1 MIFEYTMDLL
11 ESGRKTQTCR
21 LARPEEKAERG
32 KNGKIEAV
40 TNKGRDK
47 YRVGKT
53 YAVQPG
59 RGKPAVARIRLLGI
73 EGKNIADVTTA
84 EAKAEGYSDRDEF
97 LKVWREIHGEKQMKA
112 DVWVL
117 KFELVKSGM

>member
-1 MIFEYTMDLL
+1 MIFEYTLDLL

-21 LARPEEKAERG
+21 IARADEQAERG
-32 KNGKIEAV
+32 ADGQIAAV

-73 EGKNIADVTTA
+73 EGKNIAEVTTA
-84 EAKAEGYSDRDEF
+84 EAKAEGYQSREEF
-97 LKVWREIHGEKQMKA
+97 LGVWREIHGEKQMHA

-117 KFELVKSGM
+117 KFELVKDKT